1 MKNLKSAVTLS
12 PAIAPFLLTFLLS
25 AQPPTAPTAF
35 PQRIQTLQQAAIENE
50 ERLHTYQWIES
61 TTVTMNGSPKP
72 PKQSLCRYTAEGTVA
87 KIPLGPQQQAPQPSG
102 GPLRRHMME
111 KKMEEVQEE
120 GAEVRSLVAL
130 YLPQRPDIAPDMDHS
145 DNVCPKL
152 CECRIRRARNT
163 LPRDDGACTSAAP

>member
-111 KKMEEVQEE
+111 EKN
-120 GAEVRSLVAL
+120 GRSAGGGSRSAEPRGSLPSPAT
-130 YLPQRPDIAPDMDHS
+130 RH
-145 DNVCPKL
+145 
-152 CECRIRRARNT
+152 RAGYGPFRQC
-163 LPRDDGACTSAAP
+163 LSKAV

>member
-111 KKMEEVQEE
+111 KKMEVQEE

-152 CECRIRRARNT
+152 CECRIRR
-163 LPRDDGACTSAAP
+163 